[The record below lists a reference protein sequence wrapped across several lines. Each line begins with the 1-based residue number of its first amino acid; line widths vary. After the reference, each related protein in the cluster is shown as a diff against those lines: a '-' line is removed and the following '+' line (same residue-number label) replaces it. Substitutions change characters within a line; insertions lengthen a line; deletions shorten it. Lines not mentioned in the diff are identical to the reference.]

1 MANLEQFLK
10 QTYHFSSFRPGQK
23 EVISALLA
31 KQSMLAILPTGNG
44 KSLCYQFYGR
54 YTNKRVLI
62 VSPLLSLMQ
71 DQVSQMKYQGYQQ
84 VIALTSEQDYLT
96 RQKVLANLGAYQYI
110 FLAPEI
116 LQNQLVKQALQTH
129 KIGLLVVDEAHCI
142 STWGPDFRPDYLQLG
157 KLQRLLGQPLTLALT
172 ATATPKVKE
181 DICQQLGL
189 SKVYQRSV
197 NRENIYLEVL
207 KVASQSQK
215 NQKLLELVNYLQGP
229 GLIYF
234 SSKKLADRLA
244 KWLGQ
249 RSQLRVAAY
258 HAGLSH
264 LDRYSIQ
271 QQFLQGQLDLVCAT
285 SAFGMGVNKEDIR
298 YVIHYHLPSDLN
310 SYVQEI
316 GRAGRDGKQSC
327 AILLYQAGDEFIQR
341 QLLENTLPAP
351 LEISQYFMSKAQGQ
365 SKISSEKQRLL
376 ASFNDQVAGEQ
387 RALTFFAARKK
398 ERLTALKQMATY
410 AKTSGCL
417 RQYILTYFAEKP
429 GQHNDYNCCH
439 NADYWQTLAQLGLKR
454 KSRDERSNAC
464 AGEFEYQTILAQLF
478 TNYNKSEE

>member
-23 EVISALLA
+23 EVIKTLLA
-31 KQSMLAILPTGNG
+31 RQSMLAILPTGNG

-116 LQNQLVKQALQTH
+116 LQNQQVKQALQTL

-142 STWGPDFRPDYLQLG
+142 STWGPDFRPNYLQLG

-215 NQKLLELVNYLQGP
+215 DQKLLELVNYLQGP

-310 SYVQEI
+310 SYVQ
-316 GRAGRDGKQSC
+316 
-327 AILLYQAGDEFIQR
+327 
-341 QLLENTLPAP
+341 
-351 LEISQYFMSKAQGQ
+351 
-365 SKISSEKQRLL
+365 
-376 ASFNDQVAGEQ
+376 
-387 RALTFFAARKK
+387 
-398 ERLTALKQMATY
+398 
-410 AKTSGCL
+410 
-417 RQYILTYFAEKP
+417 
-429 GQHNDYNCCH
+429 
-439 NADYWQTLAQLGLKR
+439 
-454 KSRDERSNAC
+454 
-464 AGEFEYQTILAQLF
+464 
-478 TNYNKSEE
+478 